1 MRMSLQP
8 KYQLGA
14 VFATPGAIE
23 LLEAAGTSPADILL
37 RHLSCDWGDLCE
49 SDRKTNDRALVEGE
63 RLFSA
68 YQTSEGRVWVI
79 TEADRSVTT
88 LLLPEEY

>member
-8 KYQLGA
+8 KYELGA

-23 LLEAAGTSPADILL
+23 LLEAAGMDPADVLM
-37 RHLSCDWGDLCE
+37 RHTYCDWGDLCE
-49 SDRKTNDRALVEGE
+49 FDWKANDRALVEGE

-68 YQTSEGRVWVI
+68 YETCAGRVWVI
-79 TEADRSVTT
+79 TEADRTATT